1 MGKADLHIHTVHS
14 DGQYS
19 PEQVVEEAS
28 EAGLSAV
35 AITDHDAVSGIEPVT
50 KSSAGAGLE
59 VVPGVELSSYIGE
72 RGFHIVGLFIDFTN
86 ERLLEHLAFFR
97 TQRYLRAE
105 KVVNILNGLNIGN
118 IGIKMEDVLAVSG
131 EGTVGRPHIAQALLN
146 IGAVS
151 TFDEAFKRYIGR
163 GRPAYMAK
171 YRITP
176 NEAAEIIHDSRGVAI
191 LAHPGISARNDSEI
205 CDVMGRGM
213 DGLEVSHPRH
223 HAGQESHF
231 KWMARQEG
239 WLISGGSDS
248 HGPDRDNS
256 TRIGNCAVDLH
267 ELSEIRKFS
276 KNR

>member
-35 AITDHDAVSGIEPVT
+35 AITDHDAVSGIEPAV
-50 KSSAGAGLE
+50 KSSAGSGVE
-59 VVPGVELSSYIGE
+59 VAPGVELSSYIGE
-72 RGFHIVGLFIDFTN
+72 RGFHIVGLFVDFTN
-86 ERLLEHLAFFR
+86 ERLLEHLGFFR

-105 KVVNILNGLNIGN
+105 KVVNILNGLNIGMD
-118 IGIKMEDVLAVSG
+118 MEDVLAVSG
-131 EGTVGRPHIAQALLN
+131 GGAVGRPHIAQALLN

-151 TFDEAFKRYIGR
+151 TFDEAFKRYIGK
-163 GRPAYMAK
+163 GRPAYVAK
-171 YRITP
+171 YHITP
-176 NEAAEIIHDSRGVAI
+176 DDAAEIIHDSGGVAI

-205 CDVMGRGM
+205 YDVMSRGM

-223 HAGQESHF
+223 NAGQESHF

-239 WLISGGSDS
+239 WLMSGGSDS

-267 ELSEIRKFS
+267 ELSEIRTFS
-276 KNR
+276 KNG